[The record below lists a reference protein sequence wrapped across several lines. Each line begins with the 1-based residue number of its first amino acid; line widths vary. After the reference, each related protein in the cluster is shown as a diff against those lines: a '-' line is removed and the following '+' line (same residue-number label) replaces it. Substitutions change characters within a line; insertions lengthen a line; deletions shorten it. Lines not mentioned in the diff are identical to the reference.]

1 LTHSRFIPIV
11 LLSTAVALTLA
22 PPSAAQIVSR
32 FEVRET
38 VVSPDG
44 DTKQDSTRVRYA
56 LTANALAV
64 SLVVFEADST
74 TPVDTLRAPAPD
86 VPGPPRDSYWKGR
99 RWDGSPAPE
108 GAYVV
113 TLRVTPESGP
123 DVVRSLPIF
132 VDITPPQVQIVSV
145 VPDPYAPGVASGP
158 TAVSISFLVTD
169 ASPVSVGRPP
179 DELKSEFANPS
190 NTVVTPALL
199 TTTPPFAGA
208 DGAYTMAW
216 DATDEA
222 ATLPDGEYR
231 VTLSLVDAAGYTTP
245 STYHFWIDTAAPHIK
260 PTSLAD
266 GASVSVVPD
275 SLHGWAFDRQGVDT
289 LGVRYAST
297 RPFAG
302 VLATH
307 TRDDTLFFAVPL
319 ADSIAAEGSHTVG
332 FRAVDGVGRVTT
344 YDFGFRFD
352 ATAPL
357 APTLDAFAGAWHGS
371 SYPLSGEVDDEGDS
385 GAMVRVYRN
394 GTLVDSVST
403 AARNT
408 FTIHVPMEPGRNELV
423 AVLRDGAFNT
433 SPPSNTVVVGF
444 DGSAGFF
451 APVPFTP
458 GASFE
463 VNAARAARGV
473 TLRIFDVMGDL
484 VATIENENDQ
494 QFYSLRWDGRNGS
507 GVATKKG
514 PLVAVAAL
522 QYADGGQEIV
532 REVFLY
538 DPDAP

>member
-1 LTHSRFIPIV
+1 M

-22 PPSAAQIVSR
+22 RPSAAQIVSR

-38 VVSPDG
+38 VISPDG
-44 DTKQDSTRVRYA
+44 DTRQDSTRVRYSLA
-56 LTANALAV
+56 DTALAV

-86 VPGPPRDSYWKGR
+86 LPGFLRDSYWKGR

-123 DVVRSLPIF
+123 EVVRSLPIF
-132 VDITPPQVQIVSV
+132 VDLTPPQIQVISI

-158 TAVSISFLVTD
+158 TAVSISFLVANT
-169 ASPVSVGRPP
+169 SPVSVGRPP

-190 NTVVTPALL
+190 NTVVTPASLS
-199 TTTPPFAGA
+199 TNPPYAGTS
-208 DGAYTMAW
+208 GAYALVW

-231 VTLSLVDAAGYTTP
+231 VTLSLVDAAGYTVA
-245 STYHFWIDTAAPHIK
+245 STYHFSIDTDAPDFK
-260 PTSLAD
+260 PTSLVD
-266 GASVSVVPD
+266 GVSVRVVPD
-275 SLHGWAFDRQGVDT
+275 SLRGWTFDRQGVDT
-289 LGVRYAST
+289 LGVRYASAQ
-297 RPFAG
+297 PFAS
-302 VLATH
+302 VLATYA
-307 TRDDTLFFAVPL
+307 RDDTLFFAVPL
-319 ADSIAAEGSHTVG
+319 ADSIATEGLHTLG
-332 FRAVDGVGRVTT
+332 FRAVDGVGRVAA
-344 YDFGFRFD
+344 YDFTFRFD
-352 ATAPL
+352 TTAPP
-357 APTLDAFAGAWHGS
+357 APSLEPFDGSWHAS
-371 SYPLSGEVDDEGDS
+371 TYPLGGEVDDGGDS
-385 GAMVRVYRN
+385 GAIVRVYRD
-394 GTLVDSVST
+394 GALVDSVST
-403 AARNT
+403 AASNS
-408 FTIHVPMEPGRNELV
+408 FTVDVPLDPGRNEIV
-423 AVLRDGAFNT
+423 AVLRDSAFNT
-433 SPPSNTVVVGF
+433 SPPSNTVVVSF
-444 DGSAGFF
+444 DVSAGFF

-463 VNAARAARGV
+463 VNAARAASAV

-484 VATIENENDQ
+484 VATIENENDL
-494 QFYSLRWDGRNGS
+494 QFYSLPWDGRNGS

-522 QYADGGQEIV
+522 LYADGGQEIV